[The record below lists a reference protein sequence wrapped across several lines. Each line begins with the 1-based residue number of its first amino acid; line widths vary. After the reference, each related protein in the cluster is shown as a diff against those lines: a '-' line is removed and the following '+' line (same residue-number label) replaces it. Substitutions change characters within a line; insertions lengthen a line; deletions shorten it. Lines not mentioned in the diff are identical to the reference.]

1 MHEIK
6 NLIAAL
12 GKGDKAVEFKMPEQT
27 GPKITQVM
35 IDKWDQAVSNTIKLV
50 DITDKHDLQVTKNTT
65 YVSEIQRKLGDFALK
80 EDLLQAQKDIKNL
93 QGLFPLYEQ
102 HEKDIEWLKDE
113 IAKLK
118 KLCEKFASNDELN
131 LLKQRVEVLEK
142 AMVDL
147 KKMVNTLQNK
157 INGLKIEGGGGVDPD
172 LLAGLQAD
180 IDNLRRE
187 FEEHKNLALNNLNEL
202 NVTMPTKADKSDLL
216 DLDRKFKERL
226 NECIR

>member
-1 MHEIK
+1 
-6 NLIAAL
+6 
-12 GKGDKAVEFKMPEQT
+12 
-27 GPKITQVM
+27 
-35 IDKWDQAVSNTIKLV
+35 
-50 DITDKHDLQVTKNTT
+50 
-65 YVSEIQRKLGDFALK
+65 
-80 EDLLQAQKDIKNL
+80 
-93 QGLFPLYEQ
+93 
-102 HEKDIEWLKDE
+102 
-113 IAKLK
+113 
-118 KLCEKFASNDELN
+118 
-131 LLKQRVEVLEK
+131 
-142 AMVDL
+142 MVDL